1 LRSPKKRFRYFRSL
15 KKRKLFPTMRT
26 PVLILTAGLILSAGN
41 TAIAQSKTKKE
52 VETQVL
58 KQDADRPQTIIEI
71 SGATVI
77 INGDTVRRDGDGIA
91 RKKIIID
98 REDDAPGSGFGG
110 FGMGNGLDFGGGQN
124 ASPKARL
131 GVFTDPERST
141 GGAYIREVQPGSPAQ
156 AAGLKEG
163 DKITSIDG
171 TSIKSAEDLIETI
184 GAHAPEDTVKIAYER
199 SGKKNNAV
207 AYLEAAPAPP
217 APRGGMRS
225 FGGPQGGGEMPD
237 LSQLFG
243 GGGGLFGG
251 SADGAA
257 PKLGVTVEERADGS
271 GVRILEVE
279 KDGLAGKTG
288 LKEDDVLTQLGSTK
302 ITSPQSLQ
310 SALRKMQGESTTLRY
325 LRNGKE
331 LTAKMSIPKKLK
343 KMDL

>member
-1 LRSPKKRFRYFRSL
+1 
-15 KKRKLFPTMRT
+15 MRT
-26 PVLILTAGLILSAGN
+26 PILVLTTGLILSAGN
-41 TAIAQSKTKKE
+41 TATAQNKGKKE

-58 KQDADRPQTIIEI
+58 KQDADHPQTIIEI

-77 INGDTVRRDGDGIA
+77 VNGDTVRRASDGLA
-91 RKKIIID
+91 HKKIIID

-110 FGMGNGLDFGGGQN
+110 FGMGNGMDFGQGQN
-124 ASPKARL
+124 AAPKARL

-171 TSIKSAEDLIETI
+171 TSIGSAEDLIETI
-184 GAHAPEDTVKIAYER
+184 GSRAPDDTVKIAYER
-199 SGKKNNAV
+199 GGKKNSAV

-225 FGGPQGGGEMPD
+225 FGGPQGGGQMPD
-237 LSQLFG
+237 LSELFG
-243 GGGGLFGG
+243 GGGGMGSLFGG
-251 SADGAA
+251 PAAGPAA

-271 GVRILEVE
+271 GVRVLEVE
-279 KDGLAGKTG
+279 KEGLAGKTG
-288 LKEDDVLTQLGSTK
+288 LKEDDVITQLGSTK

-310 SALRKMQGESTTLRY
+310 GALRKMQGESATLRY

-331 LTAKMSIPKKLK
+331 MSAKLTIPKKLK
-343 KMDL
+343 KMEL

>member
-1 LRSPKKRFRYFRSL
+1 
-15 KKRKLFPTMRT
+15 M
-26 PVLILTAGLILSAGN
+26 LTAGLILTAGN
-41 TAIAQSKTKKE
+41 TATAQGRNKKE

-58 KQDADRPQTIIEI
+58 KQDASQPQTIIEI
-71 SGATVI
+71 SGANVI
-77 INGDTVRRDGDGIA
+77 VNGDTVRRDGDGIA

-110 FGMGNGLDFGGGQN
+110 FGMGNGMDFGQGQD
-124 ASPKARL
+124 AAPKARL

-171 TSIKSAEDLIETI
+171 TSIASAEDLIETI
-184 GAHAPEDTVKIAYER
+184 GSRAPDDTVKIAYER
-199 SGKKNNAV
+199 GGKKNSAV

-225 FGGPQGGGEMPD
+225 FGGPQGGGQMPD
-237 LSQLFG
+237 LSELFG
-243 GGGGLFGG
+243 GGGGMGSLFGG
-251 SADGAA
+251 PSAGAPAA

-271 GVRILEVE
+271 GVRVLEVE
-279 KDGLAGKTG
+279 KDGLAGKAG
-288 LKEDDVLTQLGSTK
+288 LKEDDVITQLGSTK
-302 ITSPQSLQ
+302 IASPQSLQ
-310 SALRKMQGESTTLRY
+310 GALRKMQGESSTLRY

-331 LTAKMSIPKKLK
+331 MSAKLTIPKKLK